1 MHKRP
6 KKKQLTQDAVPT
18 TSLADMMFLLL
29 IFFIMTTTLTRVTG
43 FVTDMPAGSKTQNT
57 QADKNITL
65 GISNGQ
71 ITIDDK
77 KMTPEEAT
85 AYLKS
90 LHLEQRNEEARVV
103 ILSSTGK
110 ENYQFFFRAMA
121 MVQAAGGIVA
131 IETMEGGK

>member
-1 MHKRP
+1 MVKRP
-6 KKKQLTQDAVPT
+6 KKKLLTQDAIPT

-29 IFFIMTTTLTRVTG
+29 IFFNMTTTLARITG

-57 QADKNITL
+57 QAEKNITI
-65 GISNGQ
+65 GISSGE

-77 KMTPEEAT
+77 KMTPEEAS
-85 AYLKS
+85 AYLKG
-90 LHLEQRNEEARVV
+90 LHLEKRSDEARVV

-110 ENYQFFFRAMA
+110 ENYDFFYRAMA

-131 IETMEGGK
+131 IETGDTK